1 MNIYKFTL
9 MKILKKINLILL
21 VLLLTSSFAFSQ
33 GKTDEEKLKDLDEL
47 VNKYL
52 KDWNVP
58 GVGISV
64 VKNGKI
70 VLAKGYGYRDVDGKL
85 PVTENTLFAIGSC
98 TKAFTAIDNCIL
110 VQKGELN
117 LDKPVINYMPTFK
130 MYNDYVT
137 MNMTARD
144 LLTHRS
150 GLPRHDLMW
159 YGSDLSRQELFNRL
173 RFLEPSA
180 GFREKFQYQNLMYM
194 TAGILVETIAKDTW
208 ENFTKQN
215 ILIPLEMNSTNFST
229 YESRATNDFAR
240 PYREEKDKVKLI
252 DFRDIPSVGPAG
264 SINSN
269 VKDMANWVI
278 MHLNYGK
285 FNGKKIVDEEMVITT
300 HTPQIVVP
308 SIPNKELFYGS
319 YGLGWLVNQYRG
331 HLRLEHGGNIDGF
344 SANVCLLPG
353 DSIGIVILTNLDGT
367 NMPNVVRNSIID
379 RMLELE
385 TIDWSARLLEG
396 KKKDDSTEK
405 PETQKDPNQK
415 EGTTPSHPLID
426 YVGKFEN
433 EAYGTMKIELKNDN
447 LLIDYH
453 TIKIPLAHYH
463 YDYFKSTSED
473 MPPMLVNFNLDEKG
487 NVSKIYAQLEQ
498 GVKDIEFK
506 KVTEFKDNAAFYEKF
521 AGEYDLQGVTAKV
534 SIKNNVLKLL
544 IPGQPEYELIPTG
557 ENNFDIKDLKA
568 YSVTFNTSDGK
579 VSEIQFNQP
588 NGVFK
593 APKK

>member
-1 MNIYKFTL
+1 MNIYKITL
-9 MKILKKINLILL
+9 MKIFKKFNLILL

-70 VLAKGYGYRDVDGKL
+70 ILAKGYGYRDVDGKL

-194 TAGILVETIAKDTW
+194 TAGILVESISKDTW

-229 YESRATNDFAR
+229 YESRAN
-240 PYREEKDKVKLI
+240 
-252 DFRDIPSVGPAG
+252 
-264 SINSN
+264 
-269 VKDMANWVI
+269 
-278 MHLNYGK
+278 
-285 FNGKKIVDEEMVITT
+285 
-300 HTPQIVVP
+300 
-308 SIPNKELFYGS
+308 
-319 YGLGWLVNQYRG
+319 
-331 HLRLEHGGNIDGF
+331 
-344 SANVCLLPG
+344 
-353 DSIGIVILTNLDGT
+353 
-367 NMPNVVRNSIID
+367 
-379 RMLELE
+379 
-385 TIDWSARLLEG
+385 
-396 KKKDDSTEK
+396 
-405 PETQKDPNQK
+405 
-415 EGTTPSHPLID
+415 
-426 YVGKFEN
+426 
-433 EAYGTMKIELKNDN
+433 
-447 LLIDYH
+447 
-453 TIKIPLAHYH
+453 
-463 YDYFKSTSED
+463 
-473 MPPMLVNFNLDEKG
+473 NFN
-487 NVSKIYAQLEQ
+487 
-498 GVKDIEFK
+498 
-506 KVTEFKDNAAFYEKF
+506 
-521 AGEYDLQGVTAKV
+521 
-534 SIKNNVLKLL
+534 
-544 IPGQPEYELIPTG
+544 
-557 ENNFDIKDLKA
+557 
-568 YSVTFNTSDGK
+568 
-579 VSEIQFNQP
+579 
-588 NGVFK
+588 
-593 APKK
+593 

>member
-1 MNIYKFTL
+1 
-9 MKILKKINLILL
+9 MKIFKKFNLLFLIFLF
-21 VLLLTSSFAFSQ
+21 TSSAAFSQ
-33 GKTDEEKLKDLDEL
+33 GKSDEEKLKDLDTL
-47 VNKYL
+47 VNKFL

-70 VLAKGYGYRDVDGKL
+70 VLARGYGYRDVEGKL

-117 LDKPVINYMPTFK
+117 LDKPVINYMPAFK

-137 MNMTARD
+137 QNMTARD

-194 TAGILVETIAKDTW
+194 TAGILVETISKDTW

-215 ILIPLEMNSTNFST
+215 ILVPLEMNSTNFST
-229 YESRATNDFAR
+229 IESRTTGDYAK
-240 PYREEKDKVKLI
+240 PYREEKKNIKLI
-252 DFRDIPSVGPAG
+252 DFRDIQSVGPAG

-278 MHLNYGK
+278 MHLNNGR
-285 FNGKKIVDEEMVITT
+285 FNGKKVVDEEMVITA
-300 HTPQIVVP
+300 HTPQIVTP
-308 SIPNKELFYGS
+308 GTPNKELFYGS
-319 YGLGWLVNQYRG
+319 YGLGWGINQYRD

-344 SANVCLLPG
+344 SANVCLMPN
-353 DSIGIVILTNLDGT
+353 DSLGIVILTNMDNSL
-367 NMPNVVRNSIID
+367 MPNIIRNSIID

-385 TIDWSARLLEG
+385 TIDWNGRLLG
-396 KKKDDSTEK
+396 VKKDDDGSEK
-405 PETQKDPNQK
+405 PEIQKDPNQV
-415 EGTTPSHPLID
+415 EGTNPSHPLID

-433 EAYGTMKIELKNDN
+433 EAYGIMNIELKNEN

-453 TIKIPLAHYH
+453 TLKIPLAHYH
-463 YDYFKSTSED
+463 YDYFKSTNED
-473 MPPMLVNFNLDEKG
+473 MPPMLVSFALDEKG
-487 NVSKIYAQLEQ
+487 NVSKISAQLEQ

-506 KVTEFKDNAAFYEKF
+506 KMPDYADNSASYEKF
-521 AGEYDLQGVTAKV
+521 TGEYDMQGITVKL
-534 SIKNNVLKLL
+534 SIKSNKLRLL
-544 IPGQPEYELIPTG
+544 IPGQPEYELVPVK

-568 YSVTFNTSDGK
+568 YSVSFNTDNSGNIT
-579 VSEIQFNQP
+579 EIQFNQP
-588 NGVFK
+588 NGTFK
-593 APKK
+593 AKKK

>member
-1 MNIYKFTL
+1 MNIYKITL
-9 MKILKKINLILL
+9 MKIFKKFNLILL

-70 VLAKGYGYRDVDGKL
+70 VLAKGYGYRDVEGKL

-229 YESRATNDFAR
+229 YESRATSDFAK
-240 PYREEKDKVKLI
+240 PYKLEKNKITLT

-278 MHLNYGK
+278 MHLNNGR

-308 SIPNKELFYGS
+308 STPNKELFYGS

-344 SANVCLLPG
+344 SANVCLLPN
-353 DSIGIVILTNLDGT
+353 DSIGIVILTNLDAT

-396 KKKDDSTEK
+396 KKKDDSIEK

-473 MPPMLVNFNLDEKG
+473 IPPMLVNFNLDEKG

-506 KVTEFKDNAAFYEKF
+506 KVPEFKDNSASYEKF
-521 AGEYDLQGVTAKV
+521 AGEYDLQGVSAKV

-544 IPGQPEYELIPTG
+544 IPGQPEYELIPTA

-568 YSVTFNTSDGK
+568 YSVTFNISDGK